1 MLARTVQAWARMRS
15 RMLFLLIFVCSWNLC
30 RSSVA
35 RAADVWTTPYP
46 GVDHLYRTTAT
57 PNRIHAI
64 KVDLTRATL
73 RLHATKTAD
82 RAKTVSAFASQ
93 YNCQVATNGD
103 FFSYQGYP
111 TIGLAVGGE
120 ERWPNSTDAA
130 DEGFL
135 AIGRDNHS
143 EISVPSEVVDPPAS
157 WMSEIVSGHP
167 LLVDNGV
174 ATADVNCSTSFCN
187 RNPRT
192 AVGLTQDAGT
202 LILVVVDGRSTVS
215 LGMSFQ
221 ELAALM
227 IDLGAW
233 RALNLDG
240 GGSSAM
246 FVGAEGGVQ
255 NTPSDGMERVV
266 ANHVGIAVV
275 EPFGTLKGYVREG
288 AIDNTTG
295 GVAGAQVMLST
306 GEGATTDANG
316 LYTIAHVARGDVT
329 ITVNAAGF
337 DAATRMVFVAAG
349 DTTWGSVAV
358 QRASAMPDAAAPDA
372 ATVDAASGT
381 GGGGGGSNNG
391 AMQPDSGCAVAGAAH
406 TPYVI
411 FLTLL
416 IVGAHRR
423 LRRR

>member
-1 MLARTVQAWARMRS
+1 MRFRT
-15 RMLFLLIFVCSWNLC
+15 LFLLIFVCSA
-30 RSSVA
+30 SVA
-35 RAADVWTTPYP
+35 RAADTWTSPYP
-46 GVDHLYRTTAT
+46 GVQHLYRTTAT
-57 PNRIHAI
+57 PNHIHAI
-64 KVDLTRATL
+64 KVDLTRATI

-82 RAKTVSAFASQ
+82 RAKTVSAFAGQ

-120 ERWPNSTDAA
+120 ERWPNSTDGA
-130 DEGFL
+130 DEGFV
-135 AIGRDNHS
+135 AIGRDNHT
-143 EISVPSEVVDPPAS
+143 EISVPSQVVDPPAS

-174 ATADVNCSTSFCN
+174 ATADVNCTTSFCN

-202 LILVVVDGRSTVS
+202 LLLVVVDGRSTASV
-215 LGMSFQ
+215 GMSFQ

-246 FVGAEGGVQ
+246 FIAGEGGVQ

-266 ANHVGIAVV
+266 ANHLGIAIVQ
-275 EPFGTLKGYVREG
+275 PFGTLKGYVREG
-288 AIDNTTG
+288 AVGNTTG
-295 GVAGAQVMLST
+295 GVAGAQVTLST
-306 GEGATTDANG
+306 GASTTTDANG
-316 LYTIAHVARGDVT
+316 LYTVANVPRGDVN

-337 DAATRMVFVAAG
+337 DTATRMVFVAAG
-349 DTTWGSVAV
+349 DTTWGSIAL
-358 QRASAMPDAAAPDA
+358 QRATAMPDAAVPDA
-372 ATVDAASGT
+372 ASVDAAAGGGGT
-381 GGGGGGSNNG
+381 GGASGAGGAPSGGASDM
-391 AMQPDSGCAVAGAAH
+391 ASGCAIGGAAR
-406 TPYVI
+406 TPTVI
-411 FLTLL
+411 LLTLL
-416 IVGAHRR
+416 LVGATRR